1 MSFYHGAAPC
11 VVGVYEI
18 TATTPSY
25 RHTQGLR
32 LELNFPPNCPKKN
45 PKFEFLVFRRVSAIL
60 RTQSGRERGSPG
72 TSVEFMVRGV
82 EIKPHVVLL

>member
-18 TATTPSY
+18 TVTTPSY

-32 LELNFPPNCPKKN
+32 LELNFPPNCPEKN
-45 PKFEFLVFRRVSAIL
+45 PKFECGTRMQGKRIQMQIVFPDRVGGAGLLPKSKQI
-60 RTQSGRERGSPG
+60 
-72 TSVEFMVRGV
+72 
-82 EIKPHVVLL
+82 VLALPRPDK